1 MGNLADAAARDAGAD
16 ELDLDERDA
25 DVPLSDTGREQAAA
39 VGRWLAGLPEDERP
53 TSVLGS
59 PYRRAAD
66 TARIATDG
74 TGLALTVDERL
85 RERDLGVLDGLT
97 GDGIRARYPEE
108 SERRSRLGKFYSQPP
123 RGESWADVVLR
134 VRSFLADLR
143 DGYDGERLWVFT
155 HQAVIMAFRYVL
167 EGLEE
172 EPLLEIDREVQ
183 IPNASVTHFVR
194 VGDLFELDRFADATP
209 VEGDTEVTR
218 EESA

>member
-108 SERRSRLGKFYSQPP
+108 SER
-123 RGESWADVVLR
+123 
-134 VRSFLADLR
+134 
-143 DGYDGERLWVFT
+143 
-155 HQAVIMAFRYVL
+155 
-167 EGLEE
+167 
-172 EPLLEIDREVQ
+172 
-183 IPNASVTHFVR
+183 
-194 VGDLFELDRFADATP
+194 
-209 VEGDTEVTR
+209 
-218 EESA
+218 